1 MLASVQFIS
10 VPSGMTG
17 SPVRLFLAL
26 PLSLVFLLTVYFHR
40 PVIYFLEAW
49 TTTMEIRIS
58 WSSWHVIPLLY
69 APGGELLDAKGA
81 SMHYNSNQVIQTQPV
96 DDTALYRGAN

>member
-1 MLASVQFIS
+1 
-10 VPSGMTG
+10 
-17 SPVRLFLAL
+17 
-26 PLSLVFLLTVYFHR
+26 
-40 PVIYFLEAW
+40 
-49 TTTMEIRIS
+49 MEIRIS

-69 APGGELLDAKGA
+69 APGGELLDAEAA